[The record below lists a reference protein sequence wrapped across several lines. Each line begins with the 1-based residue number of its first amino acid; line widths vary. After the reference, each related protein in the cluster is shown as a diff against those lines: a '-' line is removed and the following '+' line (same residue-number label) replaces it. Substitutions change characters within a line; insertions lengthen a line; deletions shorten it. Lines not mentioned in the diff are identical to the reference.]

1 MHECIDKKRSPP
13 LGNDG
18 LSVGQEIVL
27 VDTGWSRHGID
38 RESRERGPWCNTRYN
53 ITTHTHT
60 HTQCRMRR
68 GSERGHAYKCKK
80 DVSFG
85 LFFVVIC
92 EGSQKVCIIG

>member
-38 RESRERGPWCNTRYN
+38 RESRERGRERPVVQ
-53 ITTHTHT
+53 HTHT
-60 HTQCRMRR
+60 HIQCRMRR